1 MATRV
6 LSPAIVPS
14 TLIPLGWGPTKL
26 APGVLTADIE
36 CGRFMYLDANGKVQI
51 YPLLETYFLDGDTP
65 TDKPGIAYI
74 TAEAWHSA
82 LRLADSVPF
91 RQTDLAVIPLLPGV
105 AVEMNLYEDGQG
117 GAGETLAQG
126 DLGDTVT
133 FQRVALGTTFVWC
146 ANKTNPTPQGQG
158 NTAFITGTIVRLMDE
173 VGTVNGRVLV
183 TINNPYRYEP
193 FGFESTR
200 LMN

>member
-14 TLIPLGWGPTKL
+14 TLVPDGFGPSKL
-26 APGVLTADIE
+26 QPGVTTVDIE
-36 CGRFMYLDANGKVQI
+36 CGRFMFLDGNGKIQI

-65 TDKPGIAYI
+65 TNKPGIAYI
-74 TAEAWHSA
+74 TTEKYHAN
-82 LRLADSVPF
+82 LRFVDSVPF
-91 RQTDLAVIPLLPGV
+91 RHLDIGVVPLVPGV

-117 GAGETLAQG
+117 GAGETLAQA
-126 DLGDTVT
+126 DLGDVVT
-133 FQRVALGTTFVWC
+133 FQRVTLGTEYVWC

-193 FGFESTR
+193 FGFESQR
-200 LMN
+200 LLN